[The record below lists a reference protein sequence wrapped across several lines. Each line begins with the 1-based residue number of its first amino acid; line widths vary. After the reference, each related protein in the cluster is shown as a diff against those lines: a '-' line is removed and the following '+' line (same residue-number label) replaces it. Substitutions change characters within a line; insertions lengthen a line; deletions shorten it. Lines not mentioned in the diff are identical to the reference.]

1 MKRTDRHALKQAL
14 GGGAVAGI
22 VAGTV
27 LKLLLLSTA
36 HGQYAQ
42 VLKGS
47 AAPFLGAHAFN
58 GSYALGPIL
67 LGLFCHY
74 AISIG
79 WGVLFGA
86 LLYGQSRGTTLAAGV
101 AWGLVVW
108 LVMSYLVLPMVGL
121 GAMVASAPIGP
132 AIFGHLIFG
141 LTLAAA
147 FLPFQEPSGV
157 SQFMQRRSI

>member
-36 HGQYAQ
+36 RGQYAQ
-42 VLKGS
+42 VLKAA
-47 AAPFLGAHAFN
+47 AAPFLGPHAFN

-79 WGVLFGA
+79 WGMLFGA
-86 LLYGQSRGTTLAAGV
+86 LLYGQSRGATLSAGV

-108 LVMSYLVLPMVGL
+108 LVMDYLVLPTVGL
-121 GAMVASAPIGP
+121 GPMVATAPIGP
-132 AIFGHLIFG
+132 AIFSHLIFG
-141 LTLAAA
+141 VMLAAA
-147 FLPFQEPSGV
+147 FLPFQEPAGV
-157 SQFMQRRSI
+157 SHFIQRRSI